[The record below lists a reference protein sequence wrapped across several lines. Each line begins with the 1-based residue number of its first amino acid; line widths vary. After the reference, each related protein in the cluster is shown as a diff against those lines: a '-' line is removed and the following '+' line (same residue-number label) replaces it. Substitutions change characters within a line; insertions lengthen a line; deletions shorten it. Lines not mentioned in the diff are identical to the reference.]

1 MPKNREL
8 ISVVTPCY
16 NEEANVAECYEAVKA
31 VFDRQ
36 LPGYDHEHVFCD
48 NASTDRTVEI
58 LKELAAKD
66 RRVKIIVNS
75 RNFGPFRSL
84 FNGLMSTSGDA
95 VVVFLPADLQDPPE
109 VIVEFIRK
117 REQGYEVVFGI
128 RKQREEGWIMRS
140 VRRVY
145 YRLVSRMANIQIPVD
160 VGEFQLVD
168 RKVVEALRQCDD
180 YYPYVRGMIAGCGF
194 RSAGVEYKWKARRHG
209 LSRNRLYDLI
219 DQGLN
224 GLISFTNVPLRLCM
238 FFGFVVAML
247 SFVYGLFTLVSN
259 LIYFRRLSEP
269 GIPTLIVALFF
280 FFGFQLLLF
289 GVLGEYISA
298 IHSQVRKRPLVV
310 ERERVNFGPPFRELT
325 NLQGDS
331 PIFADTKIGTVPEPA
346 ATQPSDT
353 EQKT

>member
-1 MPKNREL
+1 MPTKREL

-16 NEEANVAECYEAVKA
+16 NEEANVTDCYEAVKA
-31 VFDRQ
+31 VFEQ
-36 LPGYDHEHVFCD
+36 KLPDYDYEHVFCD
-48 NASTDRTVEI
+48 NASQDRTVEV
-58 LKELAAKD
+58 LKGLAAKD

-84 FNGLMSTSGDA
+84 FNGLMSTGGDA

-109 VIVEFIRK
+109 VIPEFIQK
-117 REQGYEVVFGI
+117 RREGYEVVYGI
-128 RKQREEGWIMRS
+128 RKQREESWIMRS
-140 VRRVY
+140 IRRVY

-194 RSAGVEYKWKARRHG
+194 RSAGVEYTWKARRRG
-209 LSRNRLYDLI
+209 LSRNSFYNLI

-224 GLISFTNVPLRLCM
+224 GMISFTNIPLRLCM
-238 FFGFVVAML
+238 FVGFIVAML
-247 SFVYGLFTLVSN
+247 SFLYALVSLVLN
-259 LIYFRRLSEP
+259 IVYFQRLAEP

-289 GVLGEYISA
+289 GILGEYIGA

-310 ERERVNFGPPFRELT
+310 ERERVNFGPP
-325 NLQGDS
+325 S
-331 PIFADTKIGTVPEPA
+331 PEPTA
-346 ATQPSDT
+346 AQPSDT
-353 EQKT
+353 GQKA

>member
-1 MPKNREL
+1 MSNRREL

-16 NEEANVAECYEAVKA
+16 NEEANIAECYEAVKA
-31 VFDRQ
+31 VFERQ
-36 LPGYDHEHVFCD
+36 LPGYDYEHVFCD
-48 NASTDRTVEI
+48 NASADRTVDI
-58 LKELAAKD
+58 LKEIAAKD
-66 RRVKIIVNS
+66 RCVKIIVNS

-109 VIVEFIRK
+109 VIVDFLRK
-117 REQGYEVVFGI
+117 REEGYEVVFGI
-128 RKQREEGWIMRS
+128 RKQREENLVMRT

-145 YRLVSRMANIQIPVD
+145 YRLVSRMANITIPVD

-180 YYPYVRGMIAGCGF
+180 YYPYIRGMIADCGF
-194 RSAGVEYKWKARRHG
+194 RSAGVEFTWKARKRG
-209 LSRNRLYDLI
+209 LSRNRFYDLI

-224 GLISFTNVPLRLCM
+224 GMISFTNVPLRLCM
-238 FFGFVVAML
+238 FLGFGVAML
-247 SFVYGLFTLVSN
+247 SFLYGLFALVVN
-259 LIYFRRLSEP
+259 IVYYRQLALP
-269 GIPTLIVALFF
+269 GIPTLIVAMFF

-310 ERERVNFGPPFRELT
+310 ERERINFGPPPLT
-325 NLQGDS
+325 S
-331 PIFADTKIGTVPEPA
+331 TSA
-346 ATQPSDT
+346 ATQPSKEEKAEET
-353 EQKT
+353 S

>member
-1 MPKNREL
+1 MSSAREL

-16 NEEANVAECYEAVKA
+16 NEEANIAECYEAVKA
-31 VFDRQ
+31 VFEKQ
-36 LPGYDHEHVFCD
+36 LPGYDYEHVFCD
-48 NASTDRTVEI
+48 NSSGDRTVAI
-58 LKELAAKD
+58 LKEIAAKD
-66 RRVKIIVNS
+66 PRVKIIVNS

-84 FNGLMSTSGDA
+84 FNGLMSTTGDA

-109 VIVEFIRK
+109 VIVDFIRL

-128 RKQREEGWIMRS
+128 RKQREESWVMRT

-145 YRLVSRMANIQIPVD
+145 YRLVSRMANIEIPVD

-180 YYPYVRGMIAGCGF
+180 YYPYIRGMIAGCGF
-194 RSAGVEYKWKARRHG
+194 RSAGVEFTWKARKRG

-224 GLISFTNVPLRLCM
+224 GMISFTNVPLRLCM
-238 FFGFVVAML
+238 FFGFIVAIL
-247 SFVYGLFTLVSN
+247 SFLYGTFALVLNLVYYRELAP
-259 LIYFRRLSEP
+259 P

-298 IHSQVRKRPLVV
+298 IHSQVRKRPLVI
-310 ERERVNFGPPFRELT
+310 ERERINFGPARPK
-325 NLQGDS
+325 S
-331 PIFADTKIGTVPEPA
+331 A
-346 ATQPSDT
+346 ANTPSDNTQPT
-353 EQKT
+353 

>member
-1 MPKNREL
+1 MSNEKEL
-8 ISVVTPCY
+8 ISVITPCF
-16 NEEANVAECYEAVKA
+16 NEEANVVECYETVQA
-31 VFDRQ
+31 VFDGL
-36 LPGYDHEHVFCD
+36 LPDYDYEHIFCD
-48 NASTDRTVEI
+48 NASSDRTVEI
-58 LKELAAKD
+58 LKEISVKD

-84 FNGLMSTSGDA
+84 FNGLMSSSGDA

-109 VIVEFIRK
+109 VIVDFIRL
-117 REQGYEVVFGI
+117 REQGYEVVYGI
-128 RKQREEGWIMRS
+128 RKHREESWIMRTI
-140 VRRVY
+140 RRAY

-180 YYPYVRGMIAGCGF
+180 YYPYIRGMIAGCGF
-194 RSAGVEYKWKARRHG
+194 RSVGVEFTWKARKRG

-224 GLISFTNVPLRLCM
+224 GMISFTNVPLRLCM
-238 FFGFVVAML
+238 FLGFLVAML
-247 SFVYGLFTLVSN
+247 SFLYGTSALILNLVYYRELAP
-259 LIYFRRLSEP
+259 P

-280 FFGFQLLLF
+280 FFGFQLLLI

-310 ERERVNFGPPFRELT
+310 ERERVNFGPPPR
-325 NLQGDS
+325 
-331 PIFADTKIGTVPEPA
+331 KPA
-346 ATQPSDT
+346 APQPSKPCQT
-353 EQKT
+353 T

>member
-1 MPKNREL
+1 MPTKREL

-16 NEEANVAECYEAVKA
+16 NEEANVTECYETVKA
-31 VFDRQ
+31 VFEQQ
-36 LPGYDHEHVFCD
+36 LPGYDYEQVFCD
-48 NASTDRTVEI
+48 NASQDRTVEI
-58 LKELAAKD
+58 LKGLAAKD
-66 RRVKIIVNS
+66 QRVKIIVNS

-117 REQGYEVVFGI
+117 REEGYEVVYGI
-128 RKQREEGWIMRS
+128 RKQREEGWIMRT

-180 YYPYVRGMIAGCGF
+180 YYPYVRGMIASCGF
-194 RSAGVEYKWKARRHG
+194 RSAGVEFTWKARKRG
-209 LSRNRLYDLI
+209 LSRNRFYDLI

-224 GLISFTNVPLRLCM
+224 GMISFTNVPLRLCM
-238 FFGFVVAML
+238 FFGFIVAML
-247 SFVYGLFTLVSN
+247 SFLYGLFTLVSN
-259 LIYFRRLSEP
+259 LVYFRQLAEP

-310 ERERVNFGPPFRELT
+310 ERERVNFDPPARET
-325 NLQGDS
+325 
-331 PIFADTKIGTVPEPA
+331 A

-353 EQKT
+353 RKNP